1 MTVDEHRRAVPG
13 DRAEHGH
20 DGGAPDRPRVALVD
34 DSPFIR
40 DGARLLEPD
49 LAVVASYASVEELL
63 VADPDVDV
71 VLLDLRLHPAP
82 GTSAQG
88 ARGVREVAA
97 TGAKVLVYTEDRR
110 RMVLAGCLAAGASG
124 VAHKSDPV
132 EWVVDAVRTVARGGV
147 SVTPAVAGVLELAAR
162 RGALAPVTGRKLQ
175 VLRGR
180 ARGETFKAIAARLH
194 IAPSTAED
202 YMAEVTRMFAD
213 YLREHSPADLERHLG
228 VGEGDVLD
236 PDQPP
241 RRR

>member
-1 MTVDEHRRAVPG
+1 MTTADHVRPL
-13 DRAEHGH
+13 
-20 DGGAPDRPRVALVD
+20 APTAGPVPRVALVD

-40 DGARLLEPD
+40 DGARLLQPEVD
-49 LAVVASYASVEELL
+49 VVASYPSVEELL
-63 VADPDVDV
+63 AARPDVDV
-71 VLLDLRLHPAP
+71 VLLDLRLHPGP
-82 GTSAQG
+82 GVSAQG

-175 VLRGR
+175 VLRAR
-180 ARGETFKAIAARLH
+180 ARGESFKGIGSRLH

-202 YMAEVTRMFAD
+202 YMAEVTRLFAD

-236 PDQPP
+236 PDESP
-241 RRR
+241 RRRR